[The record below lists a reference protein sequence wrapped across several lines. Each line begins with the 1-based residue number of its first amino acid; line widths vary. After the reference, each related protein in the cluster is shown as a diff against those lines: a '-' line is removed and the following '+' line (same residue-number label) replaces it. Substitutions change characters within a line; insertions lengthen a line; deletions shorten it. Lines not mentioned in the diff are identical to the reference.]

1 MMSETKRMFC
11 FTDCL
16 KKRPH
21 GQTSLGKLALS
32 VFILRKLDEG
42 KYGCLFWSMQP
53 ILLTDSFVSCK
64 YKIQSDKKT
73 QRDVAFR
80 K

>member
-16 KKRPH
+16 EKRPH
-21 GQTSLGKLALS
+21 GQTSLVKLALS

-42 KYGCLFWSMQP
+42 K
-53 ILLTDSFVSCK
+53 
-64 YKIQSDKKT
+64 
-73 QRDVAFR
+73 
-80 K
+80 